1 MSSKTKHDLKT
12 GGRILLAAGGTGGHM
27 FPAGAVAEELTAA
40 GYEVHL
46 VTDKRGMAYV
56 SNLPPMALHQ
66 IPAATVYGG
75 GLFAVPMRIVTLLV
89 SLLVSMFLIIRL
101 RPKVVVGFGG
111 YPSFGPV
118 LAGLL
123 MRRTVLVHEQNAV
136 LGRVNKLA
144 AGLGSFVAT
153 SYNDTVNVPKA
164 AAEKMRRT
172 GNPLR
177 PAILKAAAGGYRYLA
192 TSRAFELL
200 IFGGSQGASVFTDIV
215 PKALAL
221 LPADK
226 KRRLRVVQ
234 QVRQVDMR
242 ETLTAYG
249 DEGIYSEIR
258 EFFTDLP
265 TRMRRAHL
273 MIARGGASTVA
284 EMAALGVPTIFVPL
298 PGSLDQ
304 DQKHN
309 VLELDRTGCARVVA
323 QRDFTAELLADELS
337 KLMDNEG
344 RLQRMS
350 DKARKFAELDATGRL
365 FRYIDCLAQ
374 EAPVHIDKPKEVA
387 NG

>member
-309 VLELDRTGCARVVA
+309 VHELDRAGCARVVA

>member
-1 MSSKTKHDLKT
+1 
-12 GGRILLAAGGTGGHM
+12 
-27 FPAGAVAEELTAA
+27 
-40 GYEVHL
+40 
-46 VTDKRGMAYV
+46 
-56 SNLPPMALHQ
+56 
-66 IPAATVYGG
+66 
-75 GLFAVPMRIVTLLV
+75 
-89 SLLVSMFLIIRL
+89 
-101 RPKVVVGFGG
+101 
-111 YPSFGPV
+111 
-118 LAGLL
+118 
-123 MRRTVLVHEQNAV
+123 
-136 LGRVNKLA
+136 
-144 AGLGSFVAT
+144 
-153 SYNDTVNVPKA
+153 
-164 AAEKMRRT
+164 
-172 GNPLR
+172 
-177 PAILKAAAGGYRYLA
+177 
-192 TSRAFELL
+192 
-200 IFGGSQGASVFTDIV
+200 V

-309 VLELDRTGCARVVA
+309 VHELDRTGCARVVA

-350 DKARKFAELDATGRL
+350 DKALKFAELDATGRL

>member
-75 GLFAVPMRIVTLLV
+75 GLFAVPMRLVTLLV

-265 TRMRRAHL
+265 TRMRRAQL

>member
-101 RPKVVVGFGG
+101 RPKVIVGFGG

-309 VLELDRTGCARVVA
+309 VHELDRTGCARVVA

>member
-172 GNPLR
+172 GN
-177 PAILKAAAGGYRYLA
+177 YC
-192 TSRAFELL
+192 
-200 IFGGSQGASVFTDIV
+200 V
-215 PKALAL
+215 P
-221 LPADK
+221 P
-226 KRRLRVVQ
+226 
-234 QVRQVDMR
+234 
-242 ETLTAYG
+242 Y
-249 DEGIYSEIR
+249 
-258 EFFTDLP
+258 
-265 TRMRRAHL
+265 
-273 MIARGGASTVA
+273 
-284 EMAALGVPTIFVPL
+284 
-298 PGSLDQ
+298 
-304 DQKHN
+304 
-309 VLELDRTGCARVVA
+309 
-323 QRDFTAELLADELS
+323 
-337 KLMDNEG
+337 
-344 RLQRMS
+344 
-350 DKARKFAELDATGRL
+350 
-365 FRYIDCLAQ
+365 
-374 EAPVHIDKPKEVA
+374 
-387 NG
+387 